1 MSAGVFASFA
11 MAGQAAA
18 DALLAH
24 LQREDPA
31 AAGYLAEQVAIGE
44 AGLTVALTIRAGEAW
59 VELMLRTD
67 AGVAPVAS
75 VPLRISQ
82 PARPN

>member
-1 MSAGVFASFA
+1 MTGAFSAFA

-31 AAGYLAEQVAIGE
+31 AAEFLAEQVTAGE
-44 AGLTVALTIRAGEAW
+44 AGLTCGLTIRGGEAW

-67 AGVAPVAS
+67 AGVVPIAS

-82 PARPN
+82 PARAN